1 MKMARTTTLLG
12 AALIGLAACSEGDGT
27 YEQTNTGALVG
38 AGVGAALGQLIGGD
52 REATIIGAAVGAGV
66 GGAIGNE
73 LEKQED
79 ALRRDIGG
87 SGAQIINTGG
97 RLVVRLPEAI
107 TFAVDSAEVRGS
119 IQDDL
124 FAVARNLQQYPNN
137 TVQVIGHTDSSGSD
151 AYNQTLSERRA
162 RAVANILLA
171 GGVPSSR
178 VVAFGVGESQPIA
191 SNESADGRQA
201 NRRVEIIITPR

>member
-12 AALIGLAACSEGDGT
+12 AALIGLAACSVGDGT